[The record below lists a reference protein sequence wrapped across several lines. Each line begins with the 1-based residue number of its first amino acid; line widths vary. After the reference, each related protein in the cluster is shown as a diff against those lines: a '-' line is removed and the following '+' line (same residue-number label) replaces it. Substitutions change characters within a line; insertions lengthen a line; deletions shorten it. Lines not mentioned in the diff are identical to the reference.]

1 MKTLISPTT
10 MRRSVR
16 ARGHELPGL
25 HRTRQYLFVAHLLAA
40 LTLILWGGL
49 MIYAAVVYGPV
60 SGGFATEIIALLLF
74 VFALPT
80 FLVMLHVGAMRH
92 SAKYGDYADLVERN
106 SLAYAIVALFFS
118 GLLCG
123 IFLLLAHHRLTGYE
137 GAPDARAAPAARF

>member
-1 MKTLISPTT
+1 

-16 ARGHELPGL
+16 ARGREITGL

-40 LTLILWGGL
+40 LTLLLWGGL
-49 MIYAAVVYGPV
+49 MIYVAIVFGPV
-60 SGGFATEIIALLLF
+60 SGGFAAEIIALLVF

-92 SAKYGDYADLVERN
+92 SARYGDYADLVERN
-106 SLAYAIVALFFS
+106 SLGYAIVALFFC

-137 GAPDARAAPAARF
+137 AAPSESAEHGARF